1 MKRMQRGFT
10 LIEVMVTVAIVGIL
24 MAVAVPAYSDY
35 VVRGRLSEAFTAL
48 GGAQPAA
55 EQYWANST
63 TRSYDGFQNSSSFP
77 KSTANFSYALSDATS
92 STYTLTATGAGKMAG
107 FVYTINQSG
116 THATTGSPAGWG
128 TSDSCW
134 VDHKGG
140 TCSN

>member
-10 LIEVMVTVAIVGIL
+10 LIELMVTVAIVGIL

-55 EQYWANST
+55 EQYWANN
-63 TRSYDGFQNSSSFP
+63 RKYDGFDSSVSFP
-77 KSTANFSYALSDATS
+77 AATAHFSYALSNAS
-92 STYTLTATGAGKMAG
+92 ASTYTLTATGIGKMAG

-116 THATTGSPAGWG
+116 VHATTATPAGWG
-128 TSDSCW
+128 TSEQCW

-140 TCSN
+140 ACSN